1 MGALAGTVTDRG
13 LSFLRSVSRLMSRL
27 GIAKKSCMVIYNDRH
42 ALPWEAVAD
51 LLVIRGYVLRIA
63 VFGVFLGEI
72 IPFRPFRFIMR
83 GKYFQTLRPSI
94 SRRKSH
100 FVHSDRLENLDFD
113 I

>member
-1 MGALAGTVTDRG
+1 MKHGEGSG
-13 LSFLRSVSRLMSRL
+13 
-27 GIAKKSCMVIYNDRH
+27 KSLIPVPH
-42 ALPWEAVAD
+42 LPGSD
-51 LLVIRGYVLRIA
+51 LVVIRGYVLRIA

-83 GKYFQTLRPSI
+83 GKYFRTLRPSI

>member
-1 MGALAGTVTDRG
+1 MEGEVELTTGPQPPYTRDLLATD
-13 LSFLRSVSRLMSRL
+13 LQ
-27 GIAKKSCMVIYNDRH
+27 
-42 ALPWEAVAD
+42 AD
-51 LLVIRGYVLRIA
+51 LVVIRGYVLRIA

-83 GKYFQTLRPSI
+83 GKYFRTLRPSI